1 MKGSWHVGRIDG
13 IEIGIHYTWLLALFI
28 FTWLVGQGFTV
39 TYPGWHSCI
48 YWIAGFLATFTLFI
62 SVLIHEL
69 AHSLVAR
76 ALESL
81 RTTRLDGINRLD
93 DIKENRAMP
102 DTRYG
107 NKRKNV
113 KGECAYQF
121 RLDRF

>member
-81 RTTRLDGINRLD
+81 RTTRLDGK
-93 DIKENRAMP
+93 KENRAMP